1 MGKTIHQREVEV
13 LRVLVVTGANLKKNE
28 SANLSHVAFIKGFYD
43 LGYDVTVISKCTNAD
58 IIDESISLPDEVDW
72 RQYKTS
78 RLYSRNYLLMKNDVI
93 GICFVPL
100 SKI

>member
-1 MGKTIHQREVEV
+1 M
-13 LRVLVVTGANLKKNE
+13 
-28 SANLSHVAFIKGFYD
+28 AFIKGFYD